1 MSFLD
6 NLENNLKSLESS
18 EQGKD
23 DAERAHRTRENER
36 AQAQAVAP
44 FAEQLKQSPYT
55 AELLKQAA
63 RVGFSLRTKVHIAW
77 LGSTLR
83 LEARDKRLELR
94 PTPAGHCRRLYR
106 ERAGNAHRS
115 LRPHWQCRRPGPPVA
130 RLSANPSRAGSYLI
144 PMQKPAFDPGLTQQY
159 TGNLRR
165 VDQQGR
171 HLQCAPPGRHL
182 AGLSSLSAPDR
193 HGVGPVLRRVV
204 SGLPGGEYALRAGL
218 LLAGSGPL
226 TGRRCIHG
234 MRGDSSTTSSSAR
247 TR

>member
-18 EQGKD
+18 EQGKE

-94 PTPAGHCRRLYR
+94 PTPTGIVAGYIENGR
-106 ERAGNAHRS
+106 ETRTEPCDLN
-115 LRPHWQCRRPGPPVA
+115 
-130 RLSANPSRAGSYLI
+130 GS
-144 PMQKPAFDPGLTQQY
+144 PEDMVRQW
-159 TGNLRR
+159 
-165 VDQQGR
+165 
-171 HLQCAPPGRHL
+171 L
-182 AGLSSLSAPDR
+182 A
-193 HGVGPVLRRVV
+193 
-204 SGLPGGEYALRAGL
+204 
-218 LLAGSGPL
+218 
-226 TGRRCIHG
+226 
-234 MRGDSSTTSSSAR
+234 
-247 TR
+247 